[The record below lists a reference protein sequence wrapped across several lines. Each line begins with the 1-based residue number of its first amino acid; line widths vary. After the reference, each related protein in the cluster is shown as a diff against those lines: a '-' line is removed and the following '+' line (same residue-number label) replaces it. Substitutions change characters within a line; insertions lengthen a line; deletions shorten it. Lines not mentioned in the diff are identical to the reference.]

1 MNIGRIA
8 WFPYILYLHKK
19 VCVWVLCIYILLVY
33 IFTMASYELVK
44 EWALYGS
51 TNTPTDD
58 TAWQIF
64 GKCDPELTPWEH
76 NWGLTALNGKG
87 GKNWSGILCEDLVR
101 ETLQRQGHNVIT
113 PRNLGG
119 YSPDI
124 ETDDCVYEVKGRR
137 YFMAGTASEKVL
149 GVPYKY
155 SDIPELYGKPLKI
168 VCVAYQEWVSTYG
181 KDGER
186 VFGDV
191 GSSNRLAQLD
201 LWKNQGIEFVRFS
214 KL

>member
-1 MNIGRIA
+1 MGSHNA
-8 WFPYILYLHKK
+8 NN
-19 VCVWVLCIYILLVY
+19 
-33 IFTMASYELVK
+33 
-44 EWALYGS
+44 WALWGS
-51 TNTPTDD
+51 TNTPNAPYDD
-58 TAWQIF
+58 IPWQIF
-64 GKCDPELTPWEH
+64 GKCDSELTAAETE
-76 NWGLTALNGKG
+76 WGLMQMGGKG
-87 GKNWSGILCEDLVR
+87 KKNWSGFLCEDLVR
-101 ETLQRQGHNVIT
+101 ETLQRQGHNVL
-113 PRNLGG
+113 PLRKLGG
-119 YSPDI
+119 FSPDV

-191 GSSNRLAQLD
+191 GSSNRMAQLD
-201 LWKNQGIEFVRFS
+201 LWKTQGIEFVRFS